1 MFENAQRFE
10 TTFAGR
16 PLLVETGKT
25 CALSNGS
32 CWVRYGDTV
41 VMANVTASA
50 KPREGI
56 DFFPLSVDFEEKL
69 YAVGKIPGSFLK
81 REGRPSDKAFGKG
94 DTDLP
99 YGRPSDSSAV
109 PEVHAE

>member
-1 MFENAQRFE
+1 MFENVQRFE

-16 PLLVETGKT
+16 PLSVETGKT

-50 KPREGI
+50 KPLLQQLHPRSQEREST
-56 DFFPLSVDFEEKL
+56 FS
-69 YAVGKIPGSFLK
+69 
-81 REGRPSDKAFGKG
+81 RCQ
-94 DTDLP
+94 
-99 YGRPSDSSAV
+99 
-109 PEVHAE
+109 

>member
-1 MFENAQRFE
+1 MFENVQRFE

-16 PLLVETGKT
+16 PLSVETGKT

-56 DFFPLSVDFEEKL
+56 DFFPLSVDYEDRM
-69 YAVGKIPGSFLK
+69 YSVGKIPGSFTK
-81 REGRPSDKAFGKG
+81 REGSPLKRRSR
-94 DTDLP
+94 LP
-99 YGRPSDSSAV
+99 V
-109 PEVHAE
+109 W

>member
-16 PLLVETGKT
+16 PLSVETGKT

-56 DFFPLSVDFEEKL
+56 DFSRCLSTMRN
-69 YAVGKIPGSFLK
+69 GCI
-81 REGRPSDKAFGKG
+81 GRKDSRFFHQAGRKALGKG
-94 DTDLP
+94 DSDLS